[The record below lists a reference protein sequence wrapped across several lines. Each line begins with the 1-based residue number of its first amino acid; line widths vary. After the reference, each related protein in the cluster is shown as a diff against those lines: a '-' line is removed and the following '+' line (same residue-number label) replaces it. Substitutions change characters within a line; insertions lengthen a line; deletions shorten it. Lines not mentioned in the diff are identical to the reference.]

1 MTADS
6 VEWDTVQPMSM
17 PALLDRVPIHDSYVK
32 RLSIDSDSHLT
43 VDIKIDRV
51 WNRSL
56 PEGFDTLMV
65 RVDHPYA
72 IRWIRGAIDVLG
84 LCVMT
89 AESLVVDAGARGA
102 LGAIDVLGLCVMTAE
117 SLVVDAGA
125 RGALLDDA
133 AFKSYFMKSD
143 CVVVHPAED
152 ATLTRTRFAFLDE
165 ATLEILH
172 GASVR
177 AVVVN
182 SDSRALDLSTIAGAS
197 T

>member
-1 MTADS
+1 MTANF
-6 VEWDTVQPMSM
+6 VEWDMAQPMSM
-17 PALLDRVPIHDSYVK
+17 PTVLERVALHDSYVD
-32 RLSIDSDSHLT
+32 RLSIVSDGRLT
-43 VDIKIDRV
+43 VDGKIDRV
-51 WNRSL
+51 WNRSI
-56 PEGFDTLMV
+56 PERFDTLMV

-72 IRWIRGAIDVLG
+72 VRWIRGAIDVLG

-89 AESLVVDAGARGA
+89 AESVVVD
-102 LGAIDVLGLCVMTAE
+102 
-117 SLVVDAGA
+117 SSA

-133 AFKSYFMKSD
+133 EFESYVFSSD
-143 CVVVHPAED
+143 GVVVHPAED

-182 SDSRALDLSTIAGAS
+182 SDSRALDVSTIAGDS

>member
-1 MTADS
+1 MTAHS
-6 VEWDTVQPMSM
+6 VEWDTVQPTSM
-17 PALLDRVPIHDSYVK
+17 PTLLERVPLHDSYVD
-32 RLSIDSDSHLT
+32 RLSIDSDSRLT
-43 VDIKIDRV
+43 MDIKIDRV

-65 RVDHPYA
+65 RFDHPYA
-72 IRWIRGAIDVLG
+72 VRWVRGAIDILG

-89 AESLVVDAGARGA
+89 AESVVVD
-102 LGAIDVLGLCVMTAE
+102 
-117 SLVVDAGA
+117 SGA

-133 AFKSYFMKSD
+133 EFKSYFIKSD

-152 ATLTRTRFAFLDE
+152 ATLTRTRFEFLDE

-182 SDSRALDLSTIAGAS
+182 SESRALDMSTIARNS

>member
-1 MTADS
+1 MGHGAAD
-6 VEWDTVQPMSM
+6 VDADIAYW
-17 PALLDRVPIHDSYVK
+17 VPIHDSYVE

-43 VDIKIDRV
+43 VDIKTDRV

-56 PEGFDTLMV
+56 PEGFDTLIL

-72 IRWIRGAIDVLG
+72 VRWIRGAIDVLG

-89 AESLVVDAGARGA
+89 AESV
-102 LGAIDVLGLCVMTAE
+102 
-117 SLVVDAGA
+117 VVDAGA

-133 AFKSYFMKSD
+133 EFKSYFIKSD

-152 ATLTRTRFAFLDE
+152 ATLTRTRFEFLDL

-182 SDSRALDLSTIAGAS
+182 LDSSALDLSTIAGAS

>member
-1 MTADS
+1 MTAHS

-17 PALLDRVPIHDSYVK
+17 PALLERAPIHDSYVD
-32 RLSIDSDSHLT
+32 RLSIDSDSRLT

-65 RVDHPYA
+65 RVDYPYA

-89 AESLVVDAGARGA
+89 AESV
-102 LGAIDVLGLCVMTAE
+102 
-117 SLVVDAGA
+117 VVDAGA